1 MDPGAVAMTSGDW
14 LPALGPSVTLLLNLA
29 GYLVAW
35 GALKS
40 TVKGLADRVN
50 AHEAEAGTV
59 GDLRV
64 QIARVETR
72 LDGLLEQFRDLNSA
86 IRRMRSDTAPTLEP
100 GPTAAVATPRR
111 RGRA

>member
-1 MDPGAVAMTSGDW
+1 MTAGEW
-14 LPALGPSVTLLLNLA
+14 LPALGLTITLLLNLA

-40 TVKGLADRVN
+40 NVRGLADRVS
-50 AHEAEAGTV
+50 AHEADAGTV
-59 GDLRV
+59 GELRV

-86 IRRMRSDTAPTLEP
+86 IRWMRSDTVPTLEP
-100 GPTAAVATPRR
+100 GPPPAAAVPRR

>member
-1 MDPGAVAMTSGDW
+1 MTAPDW
-14 LPALGPSVTLLLNLA
+14 LAVLGMAAALLLNLA

-40 TVKGLADRVN
+40 TVRTLADRV
-50 AHEAEAGTV
+50 AGLEGETGAV
-59 GDLRV
+59 GELRV

-86 IRRMRSDTAPTLEP
+86 IRWRRAEGPPLEP
-100 GPTAAVATPRR
+100 GPLTGGAGARR
-111 RGRA
+111 RWRG

>member
-1 MDPGAVAMTSGDW
+1 MNGGDW
-14 LPALGPSVTLLLNLA
+14 LAASGLALTLLLNLA

-40 TVKGLADRVN
+40 TVKGLADRVS
-50 AHEAEAGTV
+50 AHEADVDAV
-59 GDLRV
+59 GELRV

-86 IRRMRSDTAPTLEP
+86 IRWMRIDTMPAPDPSPAPAATAP
-100 GPTAAVATPRR
+100 RK

>member
-1 MDPGAVAMTSGDW
+1 MVTGGDL
-14 LPALGPSVTLLLNLA
+14 LPALGLSVTLLLNLA

-40 TVKGLADRVN
+40 TVKGLADRVS
-50 AHEAEAGTV
+50 AHEADSATV
-59 GDLRV
+59 GELRV

-72 LDGLLEQFRDLNSA
+72 LDALLEQFRDLNSA
-86 IRRMRSDTAPTLEP
+86 IRWMRSDTAPTLDP
-100 GPTAAVATPRR
+100 GPSSAAAAPRR

>member
-1 MDPGAVAMTSGDW
+1 MTGDDW
-14 LPALGPSVTLLLNLA
+14 LPALGLAVTLLLNLA

-40 TVKGLADRVN
+40 TVKGLAERVS
-50 AHEAEAGTV
+50 AHEADAGTV
-59 GDLRV
+59 GELRV

-86 IRRMRSDTAPTLEP
+86 IRWMRSDTVPTLEP
-100 GPTAAVATPRR
+100 GPPPAAVVSGR